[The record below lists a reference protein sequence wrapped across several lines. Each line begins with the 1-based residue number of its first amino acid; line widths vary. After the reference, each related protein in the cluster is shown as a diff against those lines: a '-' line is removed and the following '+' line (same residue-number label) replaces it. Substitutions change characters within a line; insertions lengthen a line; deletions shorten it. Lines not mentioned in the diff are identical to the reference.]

1 MDTVKWSGLSRCGR
15 TLATAIIAALAMG
28 VAAAPA
34 GATPPC
40 CAPVPPGLVSWWP
53 ANGSPA
59 DIASHFDGSLQ
70 GGAGYATGKVG
81 QGFSFDTVDDYVSVP
96 DNAQLHPGVG
106 SFTVDAWIKTSGPEP
121 SNGQQIIRHYECAG
135 FCTNAASSSDWDL
148 RVFGHKLYGFVRDT
162 DQGGPDSGGQAIQ
175 GATTIDDGVFHHVAL
190 VRDVAAGKLRLYVDG
205 ALDAEATMGDGASG
219 SISSI
224 DGDADPVTIGAGL
237 LGGTSNPDPNV
248 EFTGVIDEPDWFLSA
263 LTGSQIAAIAA
274 AGSNGKCTDEVA
286 PTSSATAPATAGGS
300 ITVNWTASDT
310 GGSGLARV
318 ALWVRAPGQTNFSEV
333 AVAPGAATSGTFTY
347 TPSAGPGDYAFF
359 TLAEDASCGR
369 EAPPASPDAVT
380 TVSASPVF
388 TPAGTPTTAAVQPSA
403 DVAAAAATP
412 ACLSIPAVI
421 RNQTAPVRGGGRLL
435 LLTNQIDDPA
445 HPLQAT
451 VRFAGRG
458 AIRAVTFSSNGRIL
472 TAGARRFAVAVP
484 VGVLRIGRGR
494 NRLSANVTTA
504 DGRRATVTQ
513 FFVVQRC
520 PLPAVSCQ
528 RLGDGRSLRCTGG
541 TPLRARKVKV
551 VVTRSARETAVG
563 SATVTRGRYT
573 VVVRSAASLSSGRYA
588 YKYVATTGRRG
599 QQFQVLRI
607 VNVS

>member
-1 MDTVKWSGLSRCGR
+1 MDTVERSKLRA
-15 TLATAIIAALAMG
+15 LATAITAALAMG
-28 VAAAPA
+28 LLLAAAPA
-34 GATPPC
+34 EATPPC

-53 ANGSPA
+53 GNGSPA
-59 DIASHFDGSLQ
+59 DVVSHFDGVLQ

-81 QGFSFDTVDDYVSVP
+81 QGFTFDSVDDYVSVP
-96 DNAQLHPGVG
+96 DNAQLHPGTG

-121 SNGQQIIRHYECAG
+121 SSGQQVIRHYECAG
-135 FCTNAASSSDWDL
+135 FCTDAASSSDWDL
-148 RVFGHKLYGFVRDT
+148 RVSGHKLLGFVRDT
-162 DQGGPDSGGQAIQ
+162 DKGGPVSEGEGQNIQ

-190 VRDVAAGKLRLYVDG
+190 VRDVTAGKLRLYVDG
-205 ALDAEATMGDGASG
+205 SLDAEQDLNAGASG
-219 SISSI
+219 SISNI
-224 DGDADPVTIGAGL
+224 DGDADPVTIGGGI

-248 EFTGVIDEPDWFLSA
+248 VFTGVIDEPDWFLSA
-263 LTGSQIAAIAA
+263 LTGPQIAAIAA
-274 AGSNGKCTDEVA
+274 AGSNGKCTDEIA
-286 PTSSATAPATAGGS
+286 PTSSATAPATSGGP
-300 ITVNWTASDT
+300 IAVNWTASDT
-310 GGSGLARV
+310 GGSGLTRV
-318 ALWVRAPGQTNFSEV
+318 ALWVRAPGQSGFTEV
-333 AVAPGAATSGTFTY
+333 AVSSGAATSGMFTY
-347 TPSAGPGDYAFF
+347 TPSAGNGDYAFY
-359 TLAEDASCGR
+359 TLAEDANCGR
-369 EAPPASPDAVT
+369 EAAPAAPQAVT
-380 TVSASPVF
+380 TVNIPSALTPTPTF
-388 TPAGTPTTAAVQPSA
+388 TPATTPSA

-421 RNQTAPVRGGGRLL
+421 RNQAAPVRGGGRVL
-435 LLTNQIDDPA
+435 LLTKQIDDPA

-458 AIRAVTFSSNGRIL
+458 KIRTVTFSSNGRIL
-472 TAGARRFAVAVP
+472 AAAAGRLTVAVP
-484 VGVLRIGRGR
+484 IGALRIGRGR
-494 NRLSANVTTA
+494 NGLTAKVTTA

-563 SATVTRGRYT
+563 TAAVTRGRYT
-573 VVVRSAASLSSGRYA
+573 VVVRSSASLAAGRYA
-588 YKYVATTGRRG
+588 YKYVATTRQRG

>member
-1 MDTVKWSGLSRCGR
+1 MGL
-15 TLATAIIAALAMG
+15 LL
-28 VAAAPA
+28 VAAVPA
-34 GATPPC
+34 EATPPC

-59 DIASHFDGSLQ
+59 DVVSHFDGTLQ
-70 GGAGYATGKVG
+70 GGAGYAAGKVG
-81 QGFSFDTVDDYVSVP
+81 QGFTFDSTDDYVSVP
-96 DNAQLHPGVG
+96 DNAQLHPGTG

-121 SNGQQIIRHYECAG
+121 SNGQEIIRHYECAG
-135 FCTNAASSSDWDL
+135 FCTDAASSSDWDL
-148 RVFGHKLYGFVRDT
+148 RVFGHKLYGFLRDT
-162 DQGGPDSGGQAIQ
+162 DKGGPVSEGEGETLQ

-205 ALDAEATMGDGASG
+205 ALDAEKAIGAGASG
-219 SISSI
+219 SISNI

-237 LGGTSNPDPNV
+237 LGGTSNPDPDV
-248 EFTGVIDEPDWFLSA
+248 EFKGVIDEPDWFLSA

-286 PTSSATAPATAGGS
+286 PTSSATAPATAGGP
-300 ITVNWTASDT
+300 IAVNWTASDT

-318 ALWVRAPGQTNFSEV
+318 ALWVRAPGQANFTEA

-359 TLAEDASCGR
+359 TLAEDANCGR

-388 TPAGTPTTAAVQPSA
+388 TPAGTPTTAAAQPSA

-472 TAGARRFAVAVP
+472 TAGASRFAVAVP
-484 VGVLRIGRGR
+484 VAALRIGRGR

-551 VVTRSARETAVG
+551 VVTRSVRETAVG
-563 SATVTRGRYT
+563 TATVTRGRYT
-573 VVVRSAASLSSGRYA
+573 VVVRSSASLASGRYA